1 MNITWEDAEKILNQ
15 ALKTT
20 LAEINEEDSQIGKEL
35 DKAWNRGAD
44 TMKNNALILFIQKD
58 KEETA

>member
-1 MNITWEDAEKILNQ
+1 MNITWEDAEKILDQ
-15 ALKTT
+15 ALANT
-20 LAEINEEDSQIGKEL
+20 LAEISEESSQIGKEL
-35 DKAWNRGAD
+35 DRAWNRGAD